1 MKVYKEEIQY
11 SHVIH
16 KYSILNGNL
25 WIFIFKTKYRY
36 NNRYA
41 KACLSVGTVSK
52 VSECDSIE
60 K

>member
-1 MKVYKEEIQY
+1 MKVYKEEIPY
-11 SHVIH
+11 THVIH
-16 KYSILNGNL
+16 KYSILNGKL

-36 NNRYA
+36 NNSYA
-41 KACLSVGTVSK
+41 KACLSVRTVPK